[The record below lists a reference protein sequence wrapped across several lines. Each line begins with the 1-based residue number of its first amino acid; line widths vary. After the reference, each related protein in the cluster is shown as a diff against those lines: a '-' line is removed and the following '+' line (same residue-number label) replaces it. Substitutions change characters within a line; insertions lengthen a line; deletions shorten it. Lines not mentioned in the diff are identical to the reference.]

1 MFGYIYLISFD
12 NTNDVYIGKTI
23 QSIKRRF
30 SCHIRDKNSSVSQ
43 HLKKN
48 PNINVVYI
56 RIIDGMDMDEDLSFL
71 NGEFNYL
78 NLSNFR
84 LEYLEKFYIDKYK
97 NNKEYNVINKGI
109 YYFNKKC
116 FECLFPKK
124 NDLYYING

>member
-23 QSIKRRF
+23 QSIKQRF
-30 SCHIRDKNSSVSQ
+30 SSHIRDKNSSVCQ

-71 NGEFNYL
+71 NGELDHLNC

-97 NNKEYNVINKGI
+97 KNKEYNVINKGI

-116 FECLFPKK
+116 FEWLFPKK
-124 NDLYYING
+124 K

>member
-23 QSIKRRF
+23 QSIKKRF
-30 SCHIRDKNSSVSQ
+30 PGHIRNKESSVSQ

-71 NGEFNYL
+71 NGELDHLNC

-109 YYFNKKC
+109 YYFNNKC

-124 NDLYYING
+124 MI